1 VTTTAGA
8 GLSRVTIVAPTTR
21 IDLSLPSD
29 IPLADLLPVLLRY
42 ASESGSSLADDPN
55 ARNGWSLSRLGGIV
69 LDSARSLAQLEIRDG
84 EMLYLRPRGAE
95 PPELAFDDVVDA
107 VATATQSRA
116 GRWQPAT
123 SRLFGLILAVGA
135 LLGGAVAVLFSGPP
149 NGPGGLV
156 GLAMAVVLLVVATVL
171 SRAFAQS
178 SIAVIFGLIAQV
190 YAAIGGLLLLAGDL
204 GLTELG
210 AGHVLIAAA
219 ALLVTGVVAAVAI
232 ADAGP
237 LFLSTAVAALALLV
251 GSFICLAFD
260 TTAATGAAIVVAV
273 TFAWLPAL
281 PMLAYRMA
289 RLPIPSIPTGG
300 EDLKTDRE
308 TVDGQRVLARSERAD
323 EFLAAMLG
331 AFAVIGAVAGMVT
344 AFHGGPGT
352 ALGAVLG
359 LLMMIRAKWF
369 LSRRQRLPLL
379 IAGVATM
386 AVTIA
391 AIYLTGSA
399 ITRLIAI
406 PTLLLTVAGISISF
420 GLSAA
425 NRKPS
430 PIAGRI
436 LDIFEVL
443 LIVAIVPLAVWVSG
457 LYGWVRS
464 LRG

>member
-1 VTTTAGA
+1 
-8 GLSRVTIVAPTTR
+8 VTIVAPTTR

-29 IPLADLLPVLLRY
+29 IPLADMLPTLLRY
-42 ASESGSSLADDPN
+42 ASETGTSLADDPTG
-55 ARNGWSLSRLGGIV
+55 RNGWSLSRLGGVV
-69 LDSARSLAQLEIRDG
+69 LDSARSLTQLEVRDG

-116 GRWQPAT
+116 GRWGPST
-123 SRLFGLILAVGA
+123 SRIFGLILAVTA

-149 NGPGGLV
+149 NAPGGLV
-156 GLAMAVVLLVVATVL
+156 GLAMALVLLVVATVL
-171 SRAFAQS
+171 SRAFSQS
-178 SIAVIFGLIAQV
+178 SIAVIFGLIAGV
-190 YAAIGGLLLLAGDL
+190 YAAIGGLLLLGGDL
-204 GLTELG
+204 SIGQLG
-210 AGHVLIAAA
+210 AGHALIAAG
-219 ALLVTGVVAAVAI
+219 ALLVTGVIAAVAI

-237 LFLSTAVAALALLV
+237 LFLSTALAAFALLA

-260 TTAATGAAIVVAV
+260 TRAATGAAIVVAV

-308 TVDGQRVLARSERAD
+308 TVDGERVLARSERAD

-331 AFAVIGAVAGMVT
+331 AFAVIGAVSGMVA
-344 AFHGGPGT
+344 AFGGGGPGT

-379 IAGVATM
+379 VAGSATV
-386 AVTIA
+386 AVTIV
-391 AIYLTGSA
+391 AIYVNGSTV
-399 ITRLIAI
+399 TRLIAI
-406 PTLLLTVAGISISF
+406 PVLLLVVAGISVSF

-425 NRKPS
+425 DRKPS
-430 PIAGRI
+430 PIAGRV